1 MAGDLFYLTVRTL
14 ETPNAEHCITC
25 SVNGF
30 YKNDSTERLQF
41 NPNPSTRSNP
51 CFSYTLAG
59 CLNQLSPTFA
69 KNLQTYIGSILE
81 TEPYFITQPPMPVN
95 HWIAKAENKI
105 KVSNAEEVSQTI
117 QPLYGSDPK
126 LSREWNEE
134 YQVVSSFPN
143 ENAVNRMQKDRAVT
157 KVYNDFLDAA
167 TQGAKAIIDGK
178 LTSLNPNEPLRQHVY
193 VYNQIFFSF
202 AIDTPTDYQDLTS
215 AENFPSFA
223 QANHDITGL
232 QLV

>member
-1 MAGDLFYLTVRTL
+1 
-14 ETPNAEHCITC
+14 
-25 SVNGF
+25 
-30 YKNDSTERLQF
+30 
-41 NPNPSTRSNP
+41 
-51 CFSYTLAG
+51 
-59 CLNQLSPTFA
+59 
-69 KNLQTYIGSILE
+69 
-81 TEPYFITQPPMPVN
+81 
-95 HWIAKAENKI
+95 
-105 KVSNAEEVSQTI
+105 
-117 QPLYGSDPK
+117 
-126 LSREWNEE
+126 
-134 YQVVSSFPN
+134 
-143 ENAVNRMQKDRAVT
+143 MQKDRAVT